1 MLLCIMEQPSQR
13 IQTGFHDYI
22 CIGLS
27 YPSHPFNKQLLN
39 TSYVGIILAK
49 KDENFRFQE
58 VVGWNFDSIYIFS
71 LSILGVR
78 LLENRRQ
85 MPL

>member
-13 IQTGFHDYI
+13 TQTGFHHYI
-22 CIGLS
+22 CIGFS
-27 YPSHPFNKQLLN
+27 YHSHPFNKQLLN
-39 TSYVGIILAK
+39 TSHVGIILAK

-58 VVGWNFDSIYIFS
+58 VLEWNFDSIYIFS

-85 MPL
+85 TPL